1 MYVEICTTPHSRKD
15 PRRAFKRF
23 PSVIRTGKNMYRI
36 QAEDRKLRKIRR
48 ICRRRKYELKRCYP
62 ENWGRSSSY
71 RRDFFAAYPRPLGGY
86 RCRYCHRHISDQKL
100 TVDHIYPVYMTKT
113 GNNFWMR
120 LIGIDNVNDV
130 RNLAPACRRC
140 NIKKGR
146 KAGIWIVKAIVGKY
160 EIYWVI
166 RRLLQL
172 ALLALIAYLAV
183 SCHLPELI
191 QSLIMA
197 LHL

>member
-1 MYVEICTTPHSRKD
+1 
-15 PRRAFKRF
+15 
-23 PSVIRTGKNMYRI
+23 
-36 QAEDRKLRKIRR
+36 
-48 ICRRRKYELKRCYP
+48 
-62 ENWGRSSSY
+62 
-71 RRDFFAAYPRPLGGY
+71 
-86 RCRYCHRHISDQKL
+86 
-100 TVDHIYPVYMTKT
+100 MTKT

-120 LIGIDNVNDV
+120 LIGIANVNDV

-172 ALLALIAYLAV
+172 ALLALIGYLAV

>member
-48 ICRRRKYELKRCYP
+48 ICRRR
-62 ENWGRSSSY
+62 
-71 RRDFFAAYPRPLGGY
+71 
-86 RCRYCHRHISDQKL
+86 YCHRRISDQKL

-120 LIGIDNVNDV
+120 LIGIANVNDV

-146 KAGIWIVKAIVGKY
+146 KAGIWIVKAIVGKH
-160 EIYWVI
+160 EIYWMI

-191 QSLIMA
+191 RSLILA

>member
-1 MYVEICTTPHSRKD
+1 
-15 PRRAFKRF
+15 
-23 PSVIRTGKNMYRI
+23 
-36 QAEDRKLRKIRR
+36 
-48 ICRRRKYELKRCYP
+48 
-62 ENWGRSSSY
+62 
-71 RRDFFAAYPRPLGGY
+71 
-86 RCRYCHRHISDQKL
+86 
-100 TVDHIYPVYMTKT
+100 MTKT

-120 LIGIDNVNDV
+120 LIGIANVNDV

-160 EIYWVI
+160 EIYWMI

-191 QSLIMA
+191 RSLILA

>member
-48 ICRRRKYELKRCYP
+48 ICRRRKYELKRSYP

-86 RCRYCHRHISDQKL
+86 RCRYCHRRISDQKL

-166 RRLLQL
+166 RRCLLYTSD
-172 ALLALIAYLAV
+172 AAD
-183 SCHLPELI
+183 EL
-191 QSLIMA
+191 
-197 LHL
+197 